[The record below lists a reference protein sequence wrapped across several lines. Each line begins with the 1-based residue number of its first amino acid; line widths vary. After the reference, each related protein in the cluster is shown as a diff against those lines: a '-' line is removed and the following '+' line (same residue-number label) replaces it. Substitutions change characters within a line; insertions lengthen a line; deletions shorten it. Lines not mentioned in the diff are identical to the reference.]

1 MSFYKKLK
9 SHSNSLIRVLAI
21 SMISIVL
28 QLVAG
33 RRADPHPH

>member
-1 MSFYKKLK
+1 
-9 SHSNSLIRVLAI
+9 
-21 SMISIVL
+21 MISIVL